1 MRLMFTG
8 RLQETAVDLKT
19 KETQIDIKIEQE
31 REKIEG
37 KVRLILAREVT
48 VFGFEMMLHLSTCRY
63 HGKNHQSME
72 CSSKPTSRSA
82 EELRK

>member
-1 MRLMFTG
+1 MFTG

-48 VFGFEMMLHLSTCRY
+48 VFGFWNDVSFKYLPIPW
-63 HGKNHQSME
+63 K
-72 CSSKPTSRSA
+72 KPSINGMQLEA
-82 EELRK
+82 N